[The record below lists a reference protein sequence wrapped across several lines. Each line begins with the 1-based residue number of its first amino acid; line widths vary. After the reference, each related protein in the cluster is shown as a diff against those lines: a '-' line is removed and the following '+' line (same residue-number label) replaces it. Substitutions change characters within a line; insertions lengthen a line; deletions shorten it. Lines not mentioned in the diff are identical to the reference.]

1 VMAPSPIG
9 QNEHKSLPNPVRV
22 ALVSSQAYQWF
33 HRTPHHSHSHKTQ
46 QKTPKPAGFGAWRLY
61 KDIPR
66 TSPARAILLL
76 IAALLRGVT
85 ARVVRG
91 GVLHELGKCV
101 DHFN

>member
-1 VMAPSPIG
+1 MARSRDGPFT
-9 QNEHKSLPNPVRV
+9 NRAFHKV
-22 ALVSSQAYQWF
+22 
-33 HRTPHHSHSHKTQ
+33 Q

-66 TSPARAILLL
+66 TLPVPTILLL

-85 ARVVRG
+85 ARVLHG